1 MSVLHAVGLNF
12 FIERFFFPI
21 VVGMFPMKLR
31 NEVDILIDRH
41 PNGSHDLWSD
51 RQSEHTV
58 RQKGMQTDGQIERGI
73 D

>member
-12 FIERFFFPI
+12 FMRRFFLSI

-31 NEVDILIDRH
+31 NEVDIQIDRH
-41 PNGSHDLWSD
+41 LNRLYDLWSG
-51 RQSEHTV
+51 RQSEYTV
-58 RQKGMQTDGQIERGI
+58 RQKGMQTDGQIERYI

>member
-1 MSVLHAVGLNF
+1 MSALHAVGLNF

-21 VVGMFPMKLR
+21 VVGMFPMKLW
-31 NEVDILIDRH
+31 NEVDIQIDKH
-41 PNGSHDLWSD
+41 PNRLYDLWSD

-58 RQKGMQTDGQIERGI
+58 RQKGMQTDGQIERCI